1 MNRLE
6 ELKKLEA
13 KRQKKMR
20 LVLLGALLSV
30 DSEQELIPKLRKSS
44 VEILEEIKDIRK
56 ASYAIA
62 DKYSEDTHRANDK
75 DRQLILVAAALA
87 LISHVAKRIVI
98 SEKESYA
105 SKAKDAV
112 NNSESIIER
121 LVSTEIYE
129 ANMKK
134 LMANYK
140 DDKTVLFMWNAIG
153 EKRTCDSCA
162 ARDGNVY
169 KAEDVPE
176 YDHPRCSCVL
186 EIVSGG

>member
-1 MNRLE
+1 MNTRLE
-6 ELKKLEA
+6 DLKKLEE
-13 KRQKKMR
+13 KRKKKMR

-44 VEILEEIKDIRK
+44 VEVLEEIKDIRK
-56 ASYAIA
+56 ASYALA
-62 DKYSEDTHRANDK
+62 DKYSDDVHRANDK
-75 DRQLILVAAALA
+75 DRQLIIVSAALA

-112 NNSESIIER
+112 NNSEPMIER

-134 LMANYK
+134 FIANQDK
-140 DDKTVLFMWNAIG
+140 DTIFLWNAVND
-153 EKRTCDSCA
+153 KRTCSECEA
-162 ARDGNVY
+162 LDGNTY
-169 KAEDVPE
+169 KSEEVPE
-176 YDHPRCSCVL
+176 YPHPNCRCVV
-186 EIVSGG
+186 EIVSQ